1 MLDGRLAARAHGLFE
16 HDQEWMGRM
25 YLVNLAAIKRKGHH
39 EYDCAARTDAAAK
52 THVPVACLT
61 KREINADGAFIPFAH
76 D

>member
-1 MLDGRLAARAHGLFE
+1 M
-16 HDQEWMGRM
+16 
-25 YLVNLAAIKRKGHH
+25 NLAAIKRKGHH